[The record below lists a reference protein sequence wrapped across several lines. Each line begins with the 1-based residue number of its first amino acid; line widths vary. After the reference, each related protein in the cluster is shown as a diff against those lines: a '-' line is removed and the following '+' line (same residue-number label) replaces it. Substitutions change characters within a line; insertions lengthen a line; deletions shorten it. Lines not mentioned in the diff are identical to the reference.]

1 LKKVRELCDKYNVL
15 LITDEVQTGLGRTGK
30 MMGYDWDEIKPDI
43 VTLGKAISGGV
54 TPVSG
59 IVSQAS
65 VMDTIRPGD
74 HGSTYGGNPLGMA
87 VAQAAISAIVE
98 EGMVENSAKMG
109 EILKKHISAID
120 CPLVKEIRGRG
131 LFVGVEFK
139 HDLNVDGNHFAQI
152 LRGYGLLAKST
163 HRYCVRFSPA
173 LVINEGEI
181 MEAVS
186 IVKRAMSD
194 LEKLNDQKSS

>member
-1 LKKVRELCDKYNVL
+1 
-15 LITDEVQTGLGRTGK
+15 
-30 MMGYDWDEIKPDI
+30 
-43 VTLGKAISGGV
+43 
-54 TPVSG
+54 
-59 IVSQAS
+59 
-65 VMDTIRPGD
+65 MDTIKSGD

-87 VAQAAISAIVE
+87 VAQAAISCLVE

-109 EILKKHISAID
+109 ALLKSQIEAIN

-152 LRGYGLLAKST
+152 LRNYGLLAKST
-163 HRYCVRFSPA
+163 HRYCVRLSPA

-181 MEAVS
+181 MEAAGIIKS
-186 IVKRAMSD
+186 AMSD
-194 LEKLNDQKSS
+194 LEKLNDQKS